1 MSGDR
6 DSKMIMGAFLQ
17 AANCSNYAASWR
29 HPASDPGFLSARF
42 YQEIARTLE
51 AGKFHFGFI
60 DDRLAMPSR
69 YNDSVDDTVR
79 LGIRAVKLDLVP
91 W

>member
-1 MSGDR
+1 
-6 DSKMIMGAFLQ
+6 MILGAFLQ

-29 HPASDPGFLSARF
+29 HPASDPGFLTAEY

-51 AGKFHFGFI
+51 HGKFHFGFI

-69 YNDSVDDTVR
+69 YNDSVEDTIR
-79 LGIRAVKLDLVP
+79 HGIQRGQARPHSLSS
-91 W
+91 WQ